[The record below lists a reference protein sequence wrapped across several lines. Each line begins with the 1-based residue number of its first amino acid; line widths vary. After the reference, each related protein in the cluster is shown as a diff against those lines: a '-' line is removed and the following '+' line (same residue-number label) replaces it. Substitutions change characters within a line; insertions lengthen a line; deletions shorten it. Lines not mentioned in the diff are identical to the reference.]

1 MTPQERDLVTQ
12 LLARVQQHAAE
23 AKDPEAEALIR
34 QAMAAQPDAP
44 YFLVQT
50 VLMQDMALQQ
60 AQERIRQLEAQAA
73 PAKPAATSFLSGA
86 GRGSVPSA
94 GAWTQSAPAAAP
106 PPSAAPWT
114 QGGAPFAAAP
124 GTGSS
129 FLQQAAT
136 TAAGIAGGA
145 LLFEGIRSLFGPHW
159 GGGFLGGAPMQPSIS
174 ETVINNY
181 EGGAAQAPLEADAG
195 FTGDDGGFGG
205 NDADIADADFGDTSG
220 DFDV

>member
-1 MTPQERDLVTQ
+1 MTPQERELVIQ
-12 LLARVQQHAAE
+12 LLARVKQHAAE

-73 PAKPAATSFLSGA
+73 PAKPAATSFLGGA

-94 GAWTQSAPAAAP
+94 GAWTQSAPAAP
-106 PPSAAPWT
+106 PPPPAAAWT

-124 GTGSS
+124 SPGSS
-129 FLQQAAT
+129 FLHQAAT

-145 LLFEGIRSLFGPHW
+145 LLFEGIRSLFGSHW
-159 GGGFLGGAPMQPSIS
+159 GGGFLGGMPMQPSIS

-181 EGGAAQAPLEADAG
+181 EGGAPQAPLEADAG
-195 FTGDDGGFGG
+195 VTDDDGGFGG
-205 NDADIADADFGDTSG
+205 SDADIADTDFGDTSG

>member
-1 MTPQERDLVTQ
+1 MTPQERELVTQ
-12 LLARVQQHAAE
+12 LLVRVKEHAAE
-23 AKDPEAEALIR
+23 AKDAEAEALIR

-60 AQERIRQLEAQAA
+60 AQERLRQLEAQAA
-73 PAKPAATSFLSGA
+73 PAKAAATSFLGGA

-94 GAWTQSAPAAAP
+94 GAWTQSQPAAP
-106 PPSAAPWT
+106 PPPAAAPWT
-114 QGGAPFAAAP
+114 QAGVPFAAAAP
-124 GTGSS
+124 GGG

-145 LLFEGIRSLFGPHW
+145 LLFEGIRSLFGSHW
-159 GGGFLGGAPMQPSIS
+159 GGGFLGGMPMQPSIS

-181 EGGAAQAPLEADAG
+181 EGGTPSAPVEADAG
-195 FTGDDGGFGG
+195 FSNDDDDFGG
-205 NDADIADADFGDTSG
+205 SDTDIADTDVSDTSG

>member
-1 MTPQERDLVTQ
+1 MTPQERELVTQ
-12 LLARVQQHAAE
+12 LLARLKRHAAE

-34 QAMAAQPDAP
+34 QATAAQPDAP

-60 AQERIRQLEAQAA
+60 AQERINQLEAQAA
-73 PAKPAATSFLSGA
+73 PAKPAATSFLGGA
-86 GRGSVPSA
+86 GRGSVPNA
-94 GAWTQSAPAAAP
+94 GAWTQSAPTAAAP
-106 PPSAAPWT
+106 PPAPAWT
-114 QGGAPFAAAP
+114 QGGVPFAAAAP
-124 GTGSS
+124 GGG
-129 FLQQAAT
+129 FLHQAAT

-159 GGGFLGGAPMQPSIS
+159 GGGFLGGMPMQPSIS

-181 EGGAAQAPLEADAG
+181 EGGAPQGPLEADAG
-195 FTGDDGGFGG
+195 VTDDDGGFGG
-205 NDADIADADFGDTSG
+205 TDADLADTDFSDTSG

>member
-1 MTPQERDLVTQ
+1 MTPQERELVTQ
-12 LLARVQQHAAE
+12 LLARLKQHAAE
-23 AKDPEAEALIR
+23 AKDAEAEALIR

-73 PAKPAATSFLSGA
+73 QAKPAATSFLGGA

-106 PPSAAPWT
+106 PPATAWT
-114 QGGAPFAAAP
+114 QGGAPFAAAAP
-124 GTGSS
+124 GGG
-129 FLQQAAT
+129 FLHQAAT

-145 LLFEGIRSLFGPHW
+145 LLFEGIRSLFGSHW
-159 GGGFLGGAPMQPSIS
+159 GGGFLGGMPMQPGIS

-181 EGGAAQAPLEADAG
+181 ESGAPQTPREADAG
-195 FTGDDGGFGG
+195 FTNDDGDFGG
-205 NDADIADADFGDTSG
+205 ADADIADADFSDGG
-220 DFDV
+220 NDFDV

>member
-60 AQERIRQLEAQAA
+60 AQERIRKLEAQAA
-73 PAKPAATSFLSGA
+73 PAQPTATSFLGGA

-106 PPSAAPWT
+106 
-114 QGGAPFAAAP
+114 
-124 GTGSS
+124 
-129 FLQQAAT
+129 
-136 TAAGIAGGA
+136 
-145 LLFEGIRSLFGPHW
+145 
-159 GGGFLGGAPMQPSIS
+159 
-174 ETVINNY
+174 
-181 EGGAAQAPLEADAG
+181 
-195 FTGDDGGFGG
+195 
-205 NDADIADADFGDTSG
+205 
-220 DFDV
+220 

>member
-1 MTPQERDLVTQ
+1 MTPQERELVTQ
-12 LLARVQQHAAE
+12 LLARVREHAAE

-44 YFLVQT
+44 YFLAQT

-73 PAKPAATSFLSGA
+73 QAKPAPTSFL

-94 GAWTQSAPAAAP
+94 GVWTQSAPAATSP
-106 PPSAAPWT
+106 PPAAAWT

-124 GTGSS
+124 STGSS
-129 FLQQAAT
+129 FLHQAAT

-159 GGGFLGGAPMQPSIS
+159 GGGFLGGMPMQPSIS

-181 EGGAAQAPLEADAG
+181 ESGTSQAPLEADAG
-195 FTGDDGGFGG
+195 FTDDDGGFGG
-205 NDADIADADFGDTSG
+205 NDADIADADFTDTSG

>member
-1 MTPQERDLVTQ
+1 MTPQERELVTQ
-12 LLARVQQHAAE
+12 LLARVKQHAAE

-34 QAMAAQPDAP
+34 QAMTAQPDAP

-60 AQERIRQLEAQAA
+60 AQERIRQLEAEAA
-73 PAKPAATSFLSGA
+73 QVKPAPTSFLGGA
-86 GRGSVPSA
+86 ARGSVPNT
-94 GAWTQSAPAAAP
+94 GAWTQSAPAAAAP
-106 PPSAAPWT
+106 APAAFTQGAAPL
-114 QGGAPFAAAP
+114 AAAA
-124 GTGSS
+124 TGGG
-129 FLQQAAT
+129 FLHQAAT

-159 GGGFLGGAPMQPSIS
+159 GGGWLGGTSMQPSIS

-181 EGGAAQAPLEADAG
+181 EGGTRQAPLEADAG
-195 FTGDDGGFGG
+195 FTNDDGDFGG
-205 NDADIADADFGDTSG
+205 NDTDIADADFTDTSG

>member
-1 MTPQERDLVTQ
+1 MTPQERELVNQ
-12 LLARVQQHAAE
+12 LLARVKEHAAD
-23 AKDPEAEALIR
+23 AKDPEAETLIR

-60 AQERIRQLEAQAA
+60 AQERIRQLEEQATQ
-73 PAKPAATSFLSGA
+73 AKPAATSFLGGA

-106 PPSAAPWT
+106 SSPAASWT
-114 QGGAPFAAAP
+114 QGGAAFAAAP
-124 GTGSS
+124 AGGSG
-129 FLQQAAT
+129 FLHQAAT

-159 GGGFLGGAPMQPSIS
+159 GGGFLGGMPMQPSIS

-181 EGGAAQAPLEADAG
+181 ESGASPAPREADAG
-195 FTGDDGGFGG
+195 FTDDEGGFGG
-205 NDADIADADFGDTSG
+205 NDADIADADFTDTSG

>member
-1 MTPQERDLVTQ
+1 MTPQERELVTQ
-12 LLARVQQHAAE
+12 LLARVREHAAE

-44 YFLVQT
+44 YFLAQT

-60 AQERIRQLEAQAA
+60 AQERIHQLEAQAA
-73 PAKPAATSFLSGA
+73 QAKPAATSFLGGA

-94 GAWTQSAPAAAP
+94 GVWTQSTPAAASP
-106 PPSAAPWT
+106 PPAAAWT

-124 GTGSS
+124 STGSS
-129 FLQQAAT
+129 FLHQAAT

-145 LLFEGIRSLFGPHW
+145 LLFEGIRSLFGSHW
-159 GGGFLGGAPMQPSIS
+159 GGGFLGGMPMQPSIS

-181 EGGAAQAPLEADAG
+181 ESGAPQAPLEADAG
-195 FTGDDGGFGG
+195 FTDDDGGFGG
-205 NDADIADADFGDTSG
+205 NDADIADADFTDTSG